1 MSVVRTVPDSP
12 TAQTVSW
19 STGHTAKSSFRV
31 EGSTRG
37 TDREGLERL
46 CRYVARPAIATE
58 RLSELPDGRIAY
70 DLRHPWSDGR
80 TRVVFE
86 PQSFLEKLAALIPPP
101 RAHLVTYHG
110 VLAPA
115 AAMRSRVVPCAS
127 TARRCRGEPGS
138 SAPSRRYP
146 WADLLKRVFAV
157 DALSCHR
164 CGGRREVLALIT
176 EGRVVRAILECLGL
190 PTEGPVVHPARGPPE
205 LF

>member
-1 MSVVRTVPDSP
+1 MTRVGRGRGAPFTNTSRPGCASHDGFSLHAGVC
-12 TAQTVSW
+12 VS
-19 STGHTAKSSFRV
+19 
-31 EGSTRG
+31 G

-58 RLSELPDGRIAY
+58 RLSELADGRIAY
-70 DLRHPWSDGR
+70 DLRHPWSDGT

-115 AAMRSRVVPCAS
+115 AAMRPRVVPSPPA
-127 TARRCRGEPGS
+127 ARRRRAGAGS
-138 SAPSRRYP
+138 PAGRRYP
-146 WADLLKRVFAV
+146 WAELLKRVFAV
-157 DALSCHR
+157 DVLSCHR

-176 EGRVVRAILECLGL
+176 KGSVVCAILECLGL

>member
-1 MSVVRTVPDSP
+1 MNVLDLMRQRRSVRHFDP
-12 TAQTVSW
+12 THQLSHDELCVT
-19 STGHTAKSSFRV
+19 
-31 EGSTRG
+31 G

-70 DLRHPWSDGR
+70 DLRHAWSDGT

-115 AAMRSRVVPCAS
+115 AAMRSQIVPVPAS
-127 TARRCRGEPGS
+127 GRRGRTGS
-138 SAPSRRYP
+138 GTVSGGVRRRYP
-146 WADLLKRVFAV
+146 WAELLKRVFAV
-157 DALSCHR
+157 DVLRCHR

-176 EGRVVRAILECLGL
+176 SGTAVRAILQCLGL
-190 PTEGPVVHPARGPPE
+190 PPDAPTVHPARGPPE

>member
-1 MSVVRTVPDSP
+1 VTRVGRGIGAPYTQRSGPDCAAHDGFSLHAGVCV
-12 TAQTVSW
+12 T
-19 STGHTAKSSFRV
+19 
-31 EGSTRG
+31 G

-70 DLRHPWSDGR
+70 DLRHPWSDGT

-86 PQSFLEKLAALIPPP
+86 AQSFLEKLAALIPPP

-115 AAMRSRVVPCAS
+115 AALRSRIVPGPSA
-127 TARRCRGEPGS
+127 ARPNEGGS
-138 SAPSRRYP
+138 RSAGGRRRYP
-146 WADLLKRVFAV
+146 WAELLKRVFAV
-157 DALSCHR
+157 DVLRCHR
-164 CGGRREVLALIT
+164 CGGRREVLAFIT
-176 EGRVVRAILECLGL
+176 EGVVIRAILECLGL
-190 PTEGPVVHPARGPPE
+190 PAVAPTVHPARGPPE